1 MQLSLLLLSS
11 HWLLLLLLRLLR
23 ELLLLLH
30 LRLLGRDRPWFWS
43 GVSAP

>member
-1 MQLSLLLLSS
+1 MQLSMLLLSS

-23 ELLLLLH
+23 ELLLH
-30 LRLLGRDRPWFWS
+30 LRPLGRDRPWFWS